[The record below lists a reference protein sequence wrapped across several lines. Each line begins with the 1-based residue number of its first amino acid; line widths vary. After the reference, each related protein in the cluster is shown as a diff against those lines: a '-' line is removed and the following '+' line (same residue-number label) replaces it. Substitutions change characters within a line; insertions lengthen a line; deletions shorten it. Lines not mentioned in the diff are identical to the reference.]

1 MKSFISA
8 IAVAAVLATPVV
20 SFAQSNGPVTRA
32 QVRAEL
38 AQVQKAER
46 GATLWNTGDAHY
58 PDGLAAAESQVVAQ
72 NGASQ
77 ATGYGPATNGTS
89 QSGHAQVPGQVP
101 QADAGGNDW
110 LKATTSSNHP

>member
-8 IAVAAVLATPVV
+8 IAVAAVLATPVL
-20 SFAQSNGPVTRA
+20 SFAQSTNGPVTRA

-38 AQVQKAER
+38 AQVQKAEQ

-72 NGASQ
+72 NAASQ
-77 ATGYGPATNGTS
+77 TTGYGPATNGTS
-89 QSGHAQVPGQVP
+89 QSGRAQTP
-101 QADAGGNDW
+101 QAATSGGNDW
-110 LKATTSSNHP
+110 LKSSSYDHP

>member
-8 IAVAAVLATPVV
+8 IAVAAVLATPVA
-20 SFAQSNGPVTRA
+20 SFAQSTNGPVTRA

-38 AQVQKAER
+38 AQVQKAEQ
-46 GATLWNTGDAHY
+46 GAPLWNAGDAHY

-77 ATGYGPATNGTS
+77 TTGYGPATNGTS
-89 QSGHAQVPGQVP
+89 QSGRAQTP
-101 QADAGGNDW
+101 QAANGGNDW
-110 LKATTSSNHP
+110 LKSSNYNHP